1 MAWTEVECRECG
13 SKFDVQMYGPHK
25 DREWRVEHLFWLC
38 DECKTKKRE
47 EEAKKAAQESQEM
60 ELPELVGSEK
70 QIQWALKIRL
80 QAIKQ
85 IDETIEQG
93 RNWFQI
99 EQKRRFSLYHG
110 ESQLK
115 TDNHKE
121 KEIENDP
128 EKIEKMLMHL
138 GKQEIL
144 KETKASWW
152 IDNRNM
158 DWGIIARERG
168 KKFKNS
174 PEVTGNYLEAEAA
187 KEAKAEATVRPT
199 ETVTENVAEIAYK
212 NDKIEISFPE
222 KREDFREVVKGLR
235 FTWDSDKR
243 TWTRRINKFNGPIK
257 DRIAEAGNKTLSIGI
272 PIRIFDEDIRKAA
285 INADFQPEQTRWVAK
300 NTNTGWF
307 SISWNHKNEDFYS
320 QARKLTGS
328 RYDRDTRSVLVPP
341 ESFQEVLDFADMYG
355 FCLSEKAQ
363 AVADKAREEKEKSLV
378 ADPAETKTIKKAKP
392 KSKPE
397 PLEVP
402 KEETIDE
409 ELRDDD

>member
-13 SKFDVQMYGPHK
+13 KRFDVQMYGPHK
-25 DREWRVEHLFWLC
+25 DREWRVKNLYWLC
-38 DECKTKKRE
+38 DECKAKKRE
-47 EEAKKAAQESQEM
+47 EEAQEAAKKSSEM

-80 QAIKQ
+80 QAIKH
-85 IDETIEQG
+85 IDEIIDQG
-93 RNWFQI
+93 RNWFHI
-99 EQKRRFSLYHG
+99 EQRRRFALHHG
-110 ESQLK
+110 ADQLK
-115 TDNHKE
+115 VDSQPNSEPESDFE
-121 KEIENDP
+121 KT
-128 EKIEKMLMHL
+128 EKLLMHL

-168 KKFKNS
+168 KKLKNS
-174 PEVTGNYLEAEAA
+174 PEVTGNYLEVEAA
-187 KEAKAEATVRPT
+187 KEAKAETTVRPT
-199 ETVTENVAEIAYK
+199 EPVTNNVAEIAYK

-222 KREDFREVVKGLR
+222 KREDFRAAIKSLR

-243 TWTRRINKFNGPIK
+243 TWTRRINKFNGPTK
-257 DRIAEAGNKTLSIGI
+257 DRMAEAGNKILSIGI
-272 PIRIFDEDIRKAA
+272 PIRIFDEDIRSAA

-300 NTNTGWF
+300 NVNTGWF
-307 SISWNHKNEDFYS
+307 SISWNHKNEDFYD
-320 QARKLTGS
+320 QARKLPGS
-328 RYDRDTRSVLVPP
+328 RYDRNTRSVLVPP

-363 AVADKAREEKEKSLV
+363 AVAGKAREEKEKSLV
-378 ADPAETKTIKKAKP
+378 ADPAETKTINKAKP

-402 KEETIDE
+402 KEVTIDE